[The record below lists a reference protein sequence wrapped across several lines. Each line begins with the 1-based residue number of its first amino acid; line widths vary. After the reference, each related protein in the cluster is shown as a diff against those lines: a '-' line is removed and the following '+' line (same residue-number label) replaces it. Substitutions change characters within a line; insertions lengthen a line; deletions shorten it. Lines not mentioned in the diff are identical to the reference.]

1 MEAEAFQALAE
12 GLFGRLFSGDTER
25 VLRGAGEAFD
35 DLDAMGFER
44 LFEGD
49 AAVREGAHGGEQA
62 WVDADAKGHE
72 FAFAF
77 ADDAGGG
84 EGEGGIERDDA
95 GAEGEGG
102 VDDLGVGAKGAG
114 FGDRAAEGGPAGG
127 AAFRTREIYA
137 DYRSGV
143 RADALA
149 PQRKFCL
156 LLQTSHGSLQLPRP
170 HGFRRAVLH
179 CLP

>member
-1 MEAEAFQALAE
+1 MEAEVFQALAE
-12 GLFGRLFSGDTER
+12 GWFGRPFTGDAEGI
-25 VLRGAGEAFD
+25 LRGAGEAFD
-35 DLDAMGFER
+35 DLDAVGFEG

-49 AAVREGAHGGEQA
+49 AAMGEGAHGGEQA
-62 WVDADAKGHE
+62 GVDADAEGHE

-84 EGEGGIERDDA
+84 EGEGRIERDDA
-95 GAEGEGG
+95 GAKGEGG
-102 VDDLGVGAKGAG
+102 VEDLGVGAEGAG
-114 FGDRAAEGGPAGG
+114 LGDRSAEGGPAGG
-127 AAFRTREIYA
+127 AAFGTREIYA